1 MGPLNAIKVI
11 ELGGTQHGPV
21 SYCGM
26 LLADL
31 GAARI
36 RIDRPAAG
44 VDPRHRAADGPTA
57 FLGRGQRSITL
68 DLSQPQ
74 AVEVALRFVQ
84 GADLLIEGFRPG
96 VLERLGLAPEQCWAR
111 NPALIIGRLTGWG
124 QTGPLSRSVGHD
136 INYLAL
142 SGALHC
148 CGRAGERPV
157 VPVNFVADMGGG
169 GLLLAYGLVCALLEA
184 RTSGRGQVIDA
195 AMVDGAIS
203 QMSAV
208 LMMRSQGHWRDER
221 GTNTIDSGAPF
232 YDVYE
237 TADGKYVAVGAL
249 EPEFFAKLCELT
261 QVDPGA
267 DRMNPAH
274 WPQLRESFAAAF
286 RSRTRDDWAAL
297 PGSAAACI
305 TPVLTI
311 EEARAHPHNRERH
324 SFEDHPVLQP
334 AAAPRF
340 SRTPGITGSSPSS
353 RGAESRDL
361 LRELGFDDASIDALS
376 KSGAL
381 VLPSVPA

>member
-1 MGPLNAIKVI
+1 MGPLTGVKVI
-11 ELGGTQHGPV
+11 EMGGTQHGPV

-31 GAARI
+31 GATRI
-36 RIDRPAAG
+36 RIDRPVAN
-44 VDPRHRAADGPTA
+44 VDPLHRAADGPTA

-68 DLSQPQ
+68 DLSNPE
-74 AVEVALRFVQ
+74 AVEVALRFAQ

-96 VLERLGLAPEQCWAR
+96 VMERLGLAPEQCWAR
-111 NPALIIGRLTGWG
+111 NPALVVGRLTGWG
-124 QTGPLSRSVGHD
+124 QTGPLSRAVGHD

-148 CGRAGERPV
+148 CGRAGEKPV

-169 GLLLAYGLVCALLEA
+169 GLLLAYGLVSALLEA
-184 RTSGRGQVIDA
+184 RRSGKGQVIDA

-208 LMMRSQGHWRDER
+208 LMMRSQGHWRDDR

-237 TADGKYVAVGAL
+237 TADGGYIAVGAL

-261 QVDPGA
+261 QVEPGA
-267 DRMNPAH
+267 DRMNPAT
-274 WPQLRESFAAAF
+274 WPRLRASFTAAF
-286 RSRTRDDWAAL
+286 RSRTREEWAGL

-311 EEARAHPHNRERH
+311 EEARTHPHNRERH

-340 SRTPGITGSSPSS
+340 SRTPGVTSAPPSA
-353 RGAESRDL
+353 RGAEGRPLLRDL
-361 LRELGFDDASIDALS
+361 GLANASIDALAE
-376 KSGAL
+376 SGAV
-381 VLPSVPA
+381 VLP